1 MLETVLSHYLRFL
14 RLLLP
19 LYAGSA
25 RDEAPKAGDHAE
37 TNAAVSFFSKKI
49 SNAGK
54 SGGSAHLTDQ
64 ERAAKAMTDKVW
76 EKQCRCLFFSTL
88 SASSLCQDRLGT
100 IQHTEQHHAN
110 KNDYYSLINK

>member
-1 MLETVLSHYLRFL
+1 VLKTVLSHYLRFL

-54 SGGSAHLTDQ
+54 PGGSAHLTDQ
-64 ERAAKAMTDKVW
+64 ERAAKAMTDKV
-76 EKQCRCLFFSTL
+76 
-88 SASSLCQDRLGT
+88 CQ
-100 IQHTEQHHAN
+100 
-110 KNDYYSLINK
+110 